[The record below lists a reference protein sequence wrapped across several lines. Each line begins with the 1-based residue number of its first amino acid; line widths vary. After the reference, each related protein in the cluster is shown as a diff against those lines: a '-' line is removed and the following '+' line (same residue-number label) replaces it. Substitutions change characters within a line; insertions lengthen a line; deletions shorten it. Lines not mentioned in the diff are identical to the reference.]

1 MFQRLLAL
9 ALVSLTATPLAA
21 QEPAPASGPA
31 PMTRLD
37 SAATIA
43 TGRKYTAWFYT
54 DLGDSIVAHSSAQVR
69 EKVTAAQ
76 LSDILG
82 QVTAQAGPELSVISE
97 TVVARDSLS
106 AYLREAKF
114 ELMDEPLV
122 VAFTLGGNGDIY
134 GFRIFPKSQ
143 MPAAQP
149 K

>member
-1 MFQRLLAL
+1 MLQRLLVL
-9 ALVSLTATPLAA
+9 ALLSPAAAPLAA
-21 QEPAPASGPA
+21 QQPTPASAPA

-43 TGRKYTAWFYT
+43 TGRKYTEWFYS
-54 DLGDSIVAHSSAQVR
+54 DQGDSIIAHSSAQVR

-76 LSDILG
+76 LSDIVG

-143 MPAAQP
+143 MPADQS